1 MALFGG
7 GKKTGNELLALE
19 QELAATKAER
29 DTARA
34 QLRRIQEQ
42 PPSAP
47 ELYLYGR
54 LKCGARELHVLQA
67 TLRAHDPDITINSD
81 ESGWWIVTRHPIE
94 ESVRNAVVAL
104 VRNFVALES

>member
-1 MALFGG
+1 MNLFN
-7 GKKTGNELLALE
+7 K
-19 QELAATKAER
+19 KAER
-29 DTARA
+29 ELKLER
-34 QLRRIQEQ
+34 QLAAANAELKSAVGQLKRLHET
-42 PPSAP
+42 PPKAP

-81 ESGWWIVTRHPIE
+81 ESGWWVVTRHPIE